1 MKKTTLTRREFVG
14 VATAA
19 AATLSGCTI
28 VPRPAVARSRMIPP
42 GERINVATIG
52 AGGQGSGDTIATSR
66 VPGVNIVALCD
77 VDERRHTR
85 PVFQT
90 FPGIPRFK
98 DYRRMFD
105 QMGKDIDAVIVATPD
120 HTHAAAAI
128 AAMERGKHVYCEK
141 PLAHSIVEV
150 RRMMAAAERYS
161 VVTQM
166 GNQGHS
172 TDSIRLFCEWIQDG
186 AIGNVH
192 TIHAGSNAFNSGLNK
207 LDLVRSER
215 PAVPRELDWKLWQG
229 PLKRRD
235 YHPAFLPGTWR
246 GWVPYGTGTIG
257 DWTCHVIDP
266 VFWALDLGAPSSI
279 IADVKGYDFQT
290 QGLAYP
296 PGDVVTFKFPAKG
309 QRGAVTVKWH
319 SGTEK
324 LPRPPELE
332 PDRKPVET
340 GAVIYGD
347 KGTIVYGSH
356 GAGGVRLIPETK
368 MKAYPRPA
376 KTIPRVKDHQSDW
389 IEAIRLGRKAGSDFS
404 YGGPLTEIALL
415 GVIAIKLAGTE
426 LAWDARAMRFTNS
439 RAANQYLQPEY
450 RFGWNFGL

>member
-1 MKKTTLTRREFVG
+1 VIREKLTRREFVG
-14 VATAA
+14 LAA
-19 AATLSGCTI
+19 AGAATLSGCTI
-28 VPRPAVARSRMIPP
+28 VPRHVVARSGQIPP
-42 GERINVATIG
+42 SERINVATIG
-52 AGGQGSGDTIATSR
+52 AGGMGGGDTIATSR

-77 VDERRHTR
+77 VDERRYTR
-85 PVFQT
+85 PAFQA
-90 FPGIPRFK
+90 FPGVPRFK
-98 DYRRMFD
+98 DYRRMLD
-105 QMGKDIDAVIVATPD
+105 RMGQDIDAVIVGTPD
-120 HTHAAAAI
+120 HTHAAASI

-141 PLAHSIVEV
+141 PLAHSIIEV
-150 RRMMAAAERYS
+150 RRMMEAAEGYK

-172 TDSIRLFCEWIQDG
+172 SDSIRLFCEWIQDG
-186 AIGNVH
+186 AIGEVH
-192 TIHAGSNAFNSGLNK
+192 TIHAGSTALNSGLNK
-207 LDLVRSER
+207 LDQVRSER
-215 PAVPRELDWKLWQG
+215 PEVPGELDWKLWQG

-257 DWTCHVIDP
+257 DWTCHVMDP

-279 IADVKGYDFQT
+279 VAEVKDYDFKT

-296 PGDVVTFKFPAKG
+296 RGEIVTFKFPAKG
-309 QRGAVTVKWH
+309 KRGAITVKWH

-324 LPRPPELE
+324 VPRPPELE
-332 PDRKPVET
+332 ADRKPVET
-340 GAVIYGD
+340 GAAVYGT

-368 MKAYPRPA
+368 MKAYQRPA
-376 KTIPRVKDHQSDW
+376 KSIPRVKGHQDDW
-389 IEAIRLGRKAGSDFS
+389 IEAIRQGRKAGSDFS

-415 GVIAIKLAGTE
+415 GVIAIKFAGTE
-426 LAWDARAMRFTNS
+426 LAWDARTQRFTNN
-439 RAANQYLQPEY
+439 RVANQYLEPDY